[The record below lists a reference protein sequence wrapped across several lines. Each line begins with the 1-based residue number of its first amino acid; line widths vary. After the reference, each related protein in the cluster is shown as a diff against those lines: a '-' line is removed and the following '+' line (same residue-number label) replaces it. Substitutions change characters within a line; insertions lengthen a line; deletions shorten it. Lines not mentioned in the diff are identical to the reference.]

1 MASDEFSY
9 DIKIPQERVGVLIGP
24 KGETKKE
31 IEEAL
36 KVQLQITTEGEVNIL
51 GDDGMNLFTAREVVQ
66 AIGRGFNPKSAL
78 LLTNTEYTLEI
89 INLKDAAGKNKNVM
103 ERLKSRVI
111 GTGGKAREEVE
122 RLTDTHISIYGKT
135 ISIIGD
141 TMNVSTAREAM
152 AMLVN
157 GAMHKTVY
165 QFLEKRRKD
174 NLFEGS

>member
-1 MASDEFSY
+1 MGPDEFSY

-36 KVQLQITTEGEVNIL
+36 KVQLQITTDGDVNIL
-51 GDDGMNLFTAREVVQ
+51 GNDGLNLYTCREVVQ
-66 AIGRGFNPKSAL
+66 AIGRGFNPKIAL

-111 GTGGKAREEVE
+111 GTSGKAREEVE

-135 ISIIGD
+135 ISIIGEQL
-141 TMNVSTAREAM
+141 NVSNAREAM

-165 QFLEKRRKD
+165 QYLEKQRKESM
-174 NLFEGS
+174 FGI